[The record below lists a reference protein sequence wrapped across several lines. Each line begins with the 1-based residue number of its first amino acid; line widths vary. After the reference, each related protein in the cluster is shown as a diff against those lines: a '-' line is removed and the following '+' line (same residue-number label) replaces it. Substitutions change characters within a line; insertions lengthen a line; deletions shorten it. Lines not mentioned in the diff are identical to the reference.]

1 MAFKM
6 KAGKKGPMYKNFP
19 SAFKDERTDRA
30 KEVSKEEG
38 KKEARRQGEKF
49 GPNEKTVFGT
59 TPISASEAKGGEFVY
74 KNAAYATR
82 ADMHAAIRKNDPKSK
97 VLPEN
102 RASRKKGAK

>member
-19 SAFKDERTDRA
+19 SVFKDERTDRA

-38 KKEARRQGEKF
+38 KEFAKKQEEKF
-49 GPNEKTVFGT
+49 GPNEPDAFGL
-59 TPISASEAKGGEFVY
+59 TPISASEAKGGEFGY
-74 KNAAYATR
+74 KNAVYATR
-82 ADMHAAIRKNDPKSK
+82 ADMHAAIRKDKPDSK

-102 RASRKKGAK
+102 RASRKIKEK

>member
-6 KAGKKGPMYKNFP
+6 KAGKEGPMYKNFP
-19 SAFKDERTDRA
+19 SAFKDERTDRS

-59 TPISASEAKGGEFVY
+59 TPISASEAKGGNFVY
-74 KNAAYATR
+74 KNAVYDR
-82 ADMHAAIRKNDPKSK
+82 RSDYLAAIRKDNPKSK

-102 RASRKKGAK
+102 RASRKKGSK